1 MEGTM
6 KVCVLTGQR
15 QLEWTEREIPQP
27 AAGELQIK
35 LEYVG
40 ICGSDLHFYDQGRLA
55 NWELDGPLA
64 LGHEPGGVV
73 TAIGEGVTGF
83 EVGDKVAI
91 EPAVPCGK
99 CEACRTGH
107 YNLCPDVKMLAI
119 PHERD
124 GVFSEYCT
132 HDATMA
138 LRLHHRVGERGRATN
153 QYKGN

>member
-40 ICGSDLHFYDQGRLA
+40 ICGSDLHFFDQGRLA

-83 EVGDKVAI
+83 EVGDKVLQTSGEHGYYGRRTSGAI
-91 EPAVPCGK
+91 NSRYAWN
-99 CEACRTGH
+99 RTFR
-107 YNLCPDVKMLAI
+107 CQ
-119 PHERD
+119 
-124 GVFSEYCT
+124 T
-132 HDATMA
+132 W
-138 LRLHHRVGERGRATN
+138 
-153 QYKGN
+153 

>member
-27 AAGELQIK
+27 AQGELQIK

-73 TAIGEGVTGF
+73 TAIGEGVRGF
-83 EVGDKVAI
+83 SVGDKVAI

-124 GVFSEYCT
+124 GVFAEYCT
-132 HDATMA
+132 HDATMC
-138 LRLHHRVGERGRATN
+138 
-153 QYKGN
+153 YKLPDNMDTMNGMDQHSQMQ